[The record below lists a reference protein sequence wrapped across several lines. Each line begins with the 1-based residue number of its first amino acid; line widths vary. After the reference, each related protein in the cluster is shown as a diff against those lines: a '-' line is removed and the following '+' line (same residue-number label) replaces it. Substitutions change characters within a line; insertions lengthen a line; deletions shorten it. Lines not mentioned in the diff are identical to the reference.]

1 MSLQIVRIAA
11 GTTFQDRGRPGWRQ
25 YGVPPGG
32 AFDRESHEL
41 ALQLVGRSDGETL
54 EIPIPGGEL
63 VATRADRLSLVG
75 GGLSAKVDAREI
87 ELHTAFDVAAGSTL
101 TLSPIESGLR
111 TYLASAQGWNV
122 NLVLGSVSGV
132 VPSGE
137 LFSSERQLSAKLVGS
152 RRPVSIQERAIRI
165 VCGPQARDADLE
177 RMRETAFKVSLQS
190 NRVGIRLVGG
200 DFDPVEEYPSEPSC
214 VGAVQLAPSGEL
226 LIHGPDGPTVAG
238 YPKIAVVA
246 DVDRDRLAQLRPLQ
260 EVRFEIISLEAA
272 RQLTGEKLQGDLA
285 PNEAPIPSSNQ

>member
-1 MSLQIVRIAA
+1 MSLRIVRIAA
-11 GTTFQDRGRPGWRQ
+11 GTSFQDRGRPGWRQ

-54 EIPIPGGEL
+54 EIPIPGGEF
-63 VATRADRLSLVG
+63 VTTKADRLSLVG
-75 GGLSAKVDAREI
+75 GGLRAAVNGKEI
-87 ELHTAFDVAAGSTL
+87 ELHTAFDVAGESRL
-101 TLSPIESGLR
+101 VLSPIETGLR
-111 TYLASAQGWNV
+111 AYLASTIGWQV
-122 NLVLGSVSGV
+122 KPVLDSVSGV
-132 VPSGE
+132 FPFGE
-137 LFSSERQLSAKLVGS
+137 LHSKDGKVGTKLVGA
-152 RRPVSIQERAIRI
+152 RRPDSINDRAIRI
-165 VCGPQARDADLE
+165 VRVPQARDTDLE
-177 RMRETAFKVSLQS
+177 HILEAVFKVSLQS

-200 DFDPVEEYPSEPSC
+200 EFDPVEESPSEPSC
-214 VGAVQLAPSGEL
+214 VGAIQLAPSGEL

-272 RQLTGEKLQGDLA
+272 RQLSVEKPLSELA
-285 PNEAPIPSSNQ
+285 PNEASIPSSNQ